1 MVYDDDF
8 DHILPGNKVVL
19 TGKLL
24 AHEGPSNLGEN
35 DMRIYYL
42 SRNIGFTMFP
52 DKKETLGQEKNFWK
66 SRLFSIRNRM
76 SEHLSSQYGEEI
88 RPIFEAMILGDKT
101 DISEDL
107 KDTFTQSGIVHIL
120 AISGLH
126 ISLAGAGIYRRL
138 RGAGVSLC
146 LSGAA
151 GLMFAFSYCVM
162 TGMSGSS
169 KRALLMFFFFVLS
182 QICGRSYDLLSSGG
196 VSAFAG
202 KSVQMH
208 GCRIFNVHGG
218 CRLCRYL
225 QRSAAGT
232 KTENFQ
238 RQTDKPVCLL
248 YCGPDHYD
256 ADSFIFSV

>member
-1 MVYDDDF
+1 MNNRPFLAVFAGCWLGEITACNDVRMVFAALLLSGIFVLFFKKQMYEWRRAVLFSFAGFMLGALMFLYQNERFTRQEKALKGSEQVRAAGTAEWKGKTKKKEFLLLSHVYLPDRDLYLDGDVMVYDDDF

-120 AISGLH
+120 AISGVQTLF
-126 ISLAGAGIYRRL
+126 LA
-138 RGAGVSLC
+138 
-146 LSGAA
+146 
-151 GLMFAFSYCVM
+151 
-162 TGMSGSS
+162 
-169 KRALLMFFFFVLS
+169 
-182 QICGRSYDLLSSGG
+182 
-196 VSAFAG
+196 
-202 KSVQMH
+202 
-208 GCRIFNVHGG
+208 
-218 CRLCRYL
+218 
-225 QRSAAGT
+225 
-232 KTENFQ
+232 
-238 RQTDKPVCLL
+238 
-248 YCGPDHYD
+248 
-256 ADSFIFSV
+256 